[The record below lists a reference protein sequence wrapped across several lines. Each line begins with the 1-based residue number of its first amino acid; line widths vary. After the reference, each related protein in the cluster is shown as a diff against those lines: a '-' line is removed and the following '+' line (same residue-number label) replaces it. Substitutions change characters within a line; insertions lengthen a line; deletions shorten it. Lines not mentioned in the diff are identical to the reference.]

1 MSELR
6 SNRSSRIVWLQV
18 LTVLALLIPMIG
30 GGIYAFSVHQSAQ
43 NRLSEIEPRVAR
55 LAGLLQ
61 RQGDM
66 TALAKQ
72 ANAKLSQ
79 RAYPV
84 TQDISKAGNDAQ
96 QRIKTLFSE
105 SRLDI
110 ISIQVLPLNAASRA
124 DTKEDASFDRISI
137 DLRVEGEL
145 SGIQNALSLLSAQ
158 VPLVLM
164 DSMSIQ
170 TIGAVRPASVQR
182 LGGQFKFSV
191 LRVRA

>member
-1 MSELR
+1 MSASR

-18 LTVLALLIPMIG
+18 LTVLAILIPLIG
-30 GGIYAFSVHQSAQ
+30 GGMYAFSVHQRAQ
-43 NRLSEIEPRVAR
+43 NRLNEIEPRFAR

-66 TALAKQ
+66 AALAKQ

-84 TQDISKAGNDAQ
+84 TQDVSKAGNDAQ

-110 ISIQVLPLNAASRA
+110 ISIQVLPLKAESRA
-124 DTKEDASFDRISI
+124 DTKEDANFDRISI

-145 SGIQNALSLLSAQ
+145 SGIQNALSVLSAQ
-158 VPLVLM
+158 VPLVLL

>member
-18 LTVLALLIPMIG
+18 LTVLAILIPLIG
-30 GGIYAFSVHQSAQ
+30 GGMYAFSVHQRAQ
-43 NRLSEIEPRVAR
+43 NRLNEIEPRFAR

-66 TALAKQ
+66 AALAKQ

-84 TQDISKAGNDAQ
+84 TQDVSKAGNDAQ

-110 ISIQVLPLNAASRA
+110 ISIQVLPLKAESRA
-124 DTKEDASFDRISI
+124 DTKEDANFDRISI

-158 VPLVLM
+158 VPLVLL